1 MYKQLFKSKGRR
13 CDKIIFGTGRK
24 PNGTNKTIQE
34 ILPEAVELDTSD
46 AYGNLTAKSIS
57 MLKYVY
63 ETTKPDDFDWL
74 IKADDDTYVIM
85 DNLKWFLNDH
95 CPNETHTY
103 GLNFNI
109 GGNKYHSG
117 GGGYTISSSIV
128 HKLGLALKKNNSFCE
143 MKSGYEDI
151 EVAECLKKLNVTLG
165 ESRDSKGRER
175 FHGTS
180 FSDHFDGI
188 AKWMESY
195 AMYWPKYVLLIT
207 VLI

>member
-1 MYKQLFKSKGRR
+1 M
-13 CDKIIFGTGRK
+13 
-24 PNGTNKTIQE
+24 
-34 ILPEAVELDTSD
+34 DTSD

-63 ETTKPDDFDWL
+63 ETTKPGDFDWL

-95 CPNETHTY
+95 CANETRTY
-103 GLNFNI
+103 GFNFDVA
-109 GGNKYHSG
+109 GDKYHSG

-128 HKLGLALKKNNSFCE
+128 HKLGSALKENSSFCG
-143 MKSGYEDI
+143 MKNGIEDI
-151 EVAECLKKLNVTLG
+151 EVARCLRQLNVTVG
-165 ESRDSKGRER
+165 DSRDRRGRER

-180 FSDHFDGI
+180 FIDHFDGI

-195 AMYWPKYVLLIT
+195 AMHWPKYVI
-207 VLI
+207 I